1 MKTFTKTVSMIL
13 IAVMCLSLLSTGAY
27 AMEFTLDGSGIDSG
41 FSLGDNSAPS
51 FSTGNDGG
59 FSLGDGFVDAT
70 LNGGASVAQQ
80 AEPVQQTEP
89 VQQAKADEGFIL
101 DEGMT
106 LKSDAPDDNST
117 SGELIFDDGLML
129 KAPYTTTMKFTPEA
143 SNFTL
148 GDTANVAITATGFAG
163 DSFKSLTYGTNGNG
177 DGRMTLPSSAYS
189 ITAAPDASSTG
200 TLTFLASWLNTL
212 KPGTTYYFFGERT
225 DQLPIQITCIS
236 INPVDPSTYG
246 TFTVSPSTYTQY
258 ASSDK
263 NLYNDSVSVTGS
275 ATDAFK
281 NFSRFAVIPQGASSG
296 GSYADGYT
304 WISSDQK
311 TVIFERTFLNGL
323 TTGYYDIYGVTT
335 NGQNIK
341 LGSVYIK
348 GGSNGH
354 SSVTG
359 TTWTLSPDYGSI
371 AWTSGDDPLMFVS
384 NLMAKR
390 QSYPSYTIVPRY
402 GYGAGSI
409 PNNMIDVNQFWDLGD
424 GVFALGT
431 NFLRSL
437 PAGTYTLQVVDYKHL
452 ADCTNVVTFKI
463 GSTLR
468 PIDTDKHVIGS
479 IKNLRFLCDEP
490 VYEVYVGNIPLTYGE
505 DYALSNGNKTITLS
519 FEFLNK
525 RSAGNTYT
533 IKALTASGTYPSS
546 TFQILST
553 AQGSASPRTGDESN
567 LGLWAAF
574 LLLSG
579 TAVVVLVP
587 KLRKHDF

>member
-1 MKTFTKTVSMIL
+1 MKTFTKTLSMIL
-13 IAVMCLSLLSTGAY
+13 IAVMCFSMLATSAFAMDFSLDGGSDSFTPSFA
-27 AMEFTLDGSGIDSG
+27 ESVDSSFTPSFVESVDDSFTLTAGGS
-41 FSLGDNSAPS
+41 
-51 FSTGNDGG
+51 ND
-59 FSLGDGFVDAT
+59 FDV
-70 LNGGASVAQQ
+70 SVAQPQ
-80 AEPVQQTEP
+80 AQDDGSFSIDSAAAEQSQQPAAEEETFDLASNGDF
-89 VQQAKADEGFIL
+89 VVSNDAVFNGLYTTD
-101 DEGMT
+101 MT
-106 LKSDAPDDNST
+106 FTQDKTSIKLSDSDADATVTFSSANFDGDTFPEGLYYST
-117 SGELIFDDGLML
+117 SG
-129 KAPYTTTMKFTPEA
+129 
-143 SNFTL
+143 S
-148 GDTANVAITATGFAG
+148 
-163 DSFKSLTYGTNGNG
+163 G
-177 DGRMTLPSSAYS
+177 DGRVALPKTGYQIEVGKLTLL
-189 ITAAPDASSTG
+189 G
-200 TLTFLASWLNTL
+200 SWLKSQPL
-212 KPGTTYYFFGERT
+212 GTYYFFGVYSQSR
-225 DQLPIQITCIS
+225 PVVQIGFVTVNTS
-236 INPVDPSTYG
+236 NPGAYG
-246 TFTVSPSTYTQY
+246 TFSVAPSSYTKY
-258 ASSDK
+258 ATPEPA
-263 NLYNDSVSVTGS
+263 LIQISVTGGDFTPFGS
-275 ATDAFK
+275 YGAVPQGKSQGYSCNDYTLNGAKTVLTLGK
-281 NFSRFAVIPQGASSG
+281 NFLLSLP
-296 GSYADGYT
+296 DGNY
-304 WISSDQK
+304 DFYGK
-311 TVIFERTFLNGL
+311 TSTESV
-323 TTGYYDIYGVTT
+323 
-335 NGQNIK
+335 K
-341 LGSVYIK
+341 LGSFTIK
-348 GGSNGH
+348 SGNGGNPAGA
-354 SSVTG
+354 
-359 TTWTLSPDYGSI
+359 WTLWPDYSVP
-371 AWTSGDDPLMFVS
+371 WTSGDDPLMFRS
-384 NLMAKR
+384 NLMALR
-390 QSYPSYTIVPRY
+390 TTYPRYTIVPRY
-402 GYGAGSI
+402 GVGAGST
-409 PNNMIDVNQFWDLGD
+409 PNNMIDVNQFWDMGD

>member
-1 MKTFTKTVSMIL
+1 MKTFTKTMSMIL
-13 IAVMCLSLLSTGAY
+13 IAVMCFSLFATSAFASG
-27 AMEFTLDGSGIDSG
+27 EFSLDGSSSSNVSFSADSSAGFGDSG
-41 FSLGDNSAPS
+41 FSLDSYTES
-51 FSTGNDGG
+51 FQ
-59 FSLGDGFVDAT
+59 
-70 LNGGASVAQQ
+70 SVAETQSE
-80 AEPVQQTEP
+80 APVQPQAPQEESFGLEQTA
-89 VQQAKADEGFIL
+89 QAPAAAETKAAE
-101 DEGMT
+101 
-106 LKSDAPDDNST
+106 DAPVFTLEDVQMLGTPYQEDMKFQASPSSIKVTDTDAAATVTISKTSGTGTLEGDTFKRLSYST
-117 SGELIFDDGLML
+117 SPSGE
-129 KAPYTTTMKFTPEA
+129 
-143 SNFTL
+143 NRQ
-148 GDTANVAITATGFAG
+148 AIPATGFEISG
-163 DSFKSLTYGTNGNG
+163 GT
-177 DGRMTLPSSAYS
+177 
-189 ITAAPDASSTG
+189 ITIQGSWLK
-200 TLTFLASWLNTL
+200 TLTA
-212 KPGTTYYFFGERT
+212 GQTYYFYGERT
-225 DQLPIQITCIS
+225 DELPIKLGFVAVNAAS
-236 INPVDPSTYG
+236 AGDYG

-258 ASSDK
+258 SSTDP
-263 NLYNDSVSVTGS
+263 NLYNASVSVTG
-275 ATDAFK
+275 AAANAFAS
-281 NFSRFAVIPQGASSG
+281 FSRFAVISQGASSG

-304 WISSDQK
+304 WISADQK
-311 TVIFERTFLNGL
+311 TLIFERTFMDSLKA
-323 TTGYYDIYGVTT
+323 GYYDIYGVTT
-335 NGQNIK
+335 AGQNIK

-348 GGSNGH
+348 SGNGGNPAG
-354 SSVTG
+354 
-359 TTWTLSPDYGSI
+359 TWTLWPDYSI
-371 AWTSGDDPLMFVS
+371 PWTSGDDPLMFKS

-402 GYGAGSI
+402 GFGAGST
-409 PNNMIDVNQFWDLGD
+409 PNNMIDVNQFWDMGD

-452 ADCTNVVTFKI
+452 NDCTNVVTFRI

-579 TAVVVLVP
+579 AAVVVLVP